1 MQSEIGGKMMA
12 IAELRL
18 IMSFLSVL
26 CSLIALK
33 SWWLDLVRSE
43 RVFVPD
49 WFPLGPKYKTKYKDW
64 AQEGHKGVFSG
75 FLMGSVKE
83 LGMSQRAVGVGS
95 WAVVQP
101 QLRLSSPSGH
111 LEARMAHWNWGSSP
125 VEVSS
130 GLFVCLLT
138 CFGWNDPSQIN
149 SQRKVAAKGHLWMA
163 LSANG
168 EVSDSASE
176 GTWVVYFSISIK
188 ITNKNIQKNVYV

>member
-1 MQSEIGGKMMA
+1 MFTYIETHLIFILVPYWSQYDIHYISFSCLPSEGFQLFHMFIVSIMFITPVNRMWMIEKKRCQEVKKCIRLNMQSEIGGKMMA

-83 LGMSQRAVGVGS
+83 LGMSQRAVGWEAGP
-95 WAVVQP
+95 WC
-101 QLRLSSPSGH
+101 SPS
-111 LEARMAHWNWGSSP
+111 
-125 VEVSS
+125 
-130 GLFVCLLT
+130 
-138 CFGWNDPSQIN
+138 
-149 SQRKVAAKGHLWMA
+149 
-163 LSANG
+163 
-168 EVSDSASE
+168 
-176 GTWVVYFSISIK
+176 
-188 ITNKNIQKNVYV
+188 